1 MGFEIIMIVGDDDIV
16 FSINIQSND
25 YFFYVDRFRASNLG
39 FHTPLWKMNDDMLR
53 YVAVIH
59 LQSGI
64 FDLSQRRFR

>member
-1 MGFEIIMIVGDDDIV
+1 MMILFFQSTFNRMII
-16 FSINIQSND
+16 
-25 YFFYVDRFRASNLG
+25 FYVDRFRASNLG